1 MVNKMDEYFEGKVKE
16 VQSAEDAS
24 YFLENNEI
32 FYDIGFKVMQNQ
44 ENVNL
49 LECHRLKYN
58 GKIKL
63 VYFTRDYTSMADYIA
78 SSDVDTILSL
88 IDSLIRAL
96 IQIENLGFLN
106 MACIDNR
113 LSHMYVEP
121 NTNTIKII
129 YLPVNITGIHKNKNE
144 FDNEIKAQLV
154 QAIEQMRITDNPKMR
169 QAVDALE
176 DGTLKLHDISARIQ
190 HGRGFINNNTA
201 DSRNSEVHE
210 TDVQDRKSSF
220 TNMDG
225 ICIQS

>member
-121 NTNTIKII
+121 NTNTISINDLKSEWDTKEAQKV
-129 YLPVNITGIHKNKNE
+129 YDMVDDDWQEGVNATVEALGDLAEAIKGAKAKYAEIEINAKNN
-144 FDNEIKAQLV
+144 LV
-154 QAIEQMRITDNPKMR
+154 FNKM
-169 QAVDALE
+169 
-176 DGTLKLHDISARIQ
+176 
-190 HGRGFINNNTA
+190 
-201 DSRNSEVHE
+201 
-210 TDVQDRKSSF
+210 
-220 TNMDG
+220 
-225 ICIQS
+225 